1 MGGFD
6 RRGARRAL
14 IDGRPA
20 ARGRVALDAAIAV
33 VRRLATHP
41 GVLFRSDLPGRV
53 PGIRPLR
60 PVPPIA
66 RKQYRN
72 RLPALTG
79 EPARLFAGI
88 RVA

>member
-1 MGGFD
+1 MLRFLTDPGVRFAKNLSERDGRMLKPRQESSGGFHFMD
-6 RRGARRAL
+6 ATN
-14 IDGRPA
+14 DF
-20 ARGRVALDAAIAV
+20 VAIC
-33 VRRLATHP
+33 
-41 GVLFRSDLPGRV
+41 
-53 PGIRPLR
+53 

-66 RKQYRN
+66 RKRYRN